1 MWKYKYEPKKIEDF
15 IGNKR
20 NLLKIKDWIIRRR
33 DNVNG
38 VERALAILGPNGI
51 GKTTIANIL
60 LKEHNYNILTFAG
73 ENCRGQKILKEE
85 FNKLQNS
92 RNIVGLFKNEIVK
105 NAVLFDNVDTI
116 PVNDKGGLN
125 ELILFINPLKS
136 SRNKKIKSEFMK
148 KPFLPVICIGNNNYS
163 KKMGELYKECCV
175 IYLNKPTKID
185 LFNYGNK
192 IAKLEN
198 FEIDDNVLFN
208 LIEISQYDIRK
219 FISCFEEIYQISNKK
234 NIIYSD
240 FEKYNSTVLLKTI
253 DTSIFETTN
262 LLVNKKNT
270 INEKLRLYDID
281 KSLLP
286 LMIHENY
293 LEIINTCNKKK
304 SLRLACDISNNI
316 CIGDVID
323 NIIFSKQSWELQ
335 DIHGMYSTVIPSIKI
350 ESNKKRCFNDIKFTK
365 ALGKIS
371 NFGINNKNLNI
382 ILNKLEPYI
391 FNKNNIFILKE
402 IIVYNF
408 FQLNDLKT
416 GTDYMKKYYLDID
429 DLEKLIKIDRI
440 KIKYKELYTSQFK
453 TKLKKYFI

>member
-1 MWKYKYEPKKIEDF
+1 GPKKIEDF

-20 NLLKIKDWIIRRR
+20 NILKIKDWIIRRR

-240 FEKYNSTVLLKTI
+240 FEKYNSTVLLKT
-253 DTSIFETTN
+253 
-262 LLVNKKNT
+262 
-270 INEKLRLYDID
+270 
-281 KSLLP
+281 
-286 LMIHENY
+286 
-293 LEIINTCNKKK
+293 
-304 SLRLACDISNNI
+304 
-316 CIGDVID
+316 
-323 NIIFSKQSWELQ
+323 
-335 DIHGMYSTVIPSIKI
+335 
-350 ESNKKRCFNDIKFTK
+350 
-365 ALGKIS
+365 
-371 NFGINNKNLNI
+371 
-382 ILNKLEPYI
+382 
-391 FNKNNIFILKE
+391 
-402 IIVYNF
+402 
-408 FQLNDLKT
+408 
-416 GTDYMKKYYLDID
+416 
-429 DLEKLIKIDRI
+429 
-440 KIKYKELYTSQFK
+440 
-453 TKLKKYFI
+453 